1 MLTSFGFVSTALNLY
16 EASPAKTMTYATYQK
31 RDEKERTAQ
40 LLAIT
45 KNNLERTLRVLHYC
59 IAHELPL
66 HRMSSSI
73 VPLATHPEAAWD
85 FLKETKKECKE
96 IEKLVK
102 KYNIRTSMHP
112 NQFTL
117 FTSPRKEVTLNAVK
131 DMQYHFDLLK
141 GMGIE
146 DRSYINIHI
155 GGAYGDKPS
164 ALERFYEN
172 IKLLPAD
179 IKARMTLENDD
190 KTFTT
195 QETLEVCEN
204 EGIPLMFDY
213 HHYMANPDDNGS
225 LEELLPRFVKTWDN
239 TGRPPKVHLSSPKD
253 EKAYRSHHDFVSL
266 DYVLPFFKLMSNYTE
281 ELDVMIEAKQKDRAV
296 LQLVDELEKVR
307 GFKRMSGGTILM

>member
-16 EASPAKTMTYATYQK
+16 EASPAKTMTFATYQK
-31 RDEKERTAQ
+31 REKKEREAQ

-66 HRMSSSI
+66 YRMSSSI

-85 FLKETKKECKE
+85 YLKKTKQECKE

-102 KYNIRTSMHP
+102 KYNLRTSMHP

-117 FTSPRKEVTLNAVK
+117 FTSPRPEVTGNAVK
-131 DMQYHFDLLK
+131 DMQYHYDLLK

-146 DRSYINIHI
+146 DRSYINIHV
-155 GGAYGDKPS
+155 GGAYGDKET

-172 IKLLPAD
+172 IKMLPSD
-179 IKARMTLENDD
+179 VKKRMTLENDD

-195 QETLEVCEN
+195 EETLEVCEK
-204 EGIPLMFDY
+204 EGVPLMFDY
-213 HHYMANPDDNGS
+213 HHFKANPGDTP
-225 LEELLPRFVKTWDN
+225 LEELLPRYVQTWKN

-253 EKAYRSHHDFVSL
+253 EKAHRSHHDFVNL
-266 DYVLPFFKLMSNYTE
+266 DYVLPFFKMVSAFTD
-281 ELDVMIEAKQKDRAV
+281 ELDVMIEAKQKDRAA
-296 LQLVDELEKVR
+296 LQLISELEKVR

>member
-16 EASPAKTMTYATYQK
+16 EASPAKTMTFATYKK
-31 RDEKERTAQ
+31 RDKKEREAQ

-66 HRMSSSI
+66 YRMSSSI

-85 FLKETKKECKE
+85 YLKNTKQECKE

-102 KYNIRTSMHP
+102 KYNLRTSMHP

-117 FTSPRKEVTLNAVK
+117 FTSPRPEVTVNAVK
-131 DMQYHFDLLK
+131 DMQYHYDFLK

-146 DRSYINIHI
+146 DRSYINIHV
-155 GGAYGDKPS
+155 GGAYGDKKT
-164 ALERFYEN
+164 ALARFYEN
-172 IKLLPAD
+172 IKTLPTD
-179 IKARMTLENDD
+179 VKSRMTFENDD

-195 QETLEVCEN
+195 EETLEVCEK
-204 EGIPLMFDY
+204 EGVPLMFDY
-213 HHYMANPDDNGS
+213 HHYKANPGDTP
-225 LEELLPRFVKTWDN
+225 LEELLPRFVQTWKN

-266 DYVLPFFKLMSNYTE
+266 DYVLPFFKMVSAFTD
-281 ELDVMIEAKQKDRAV
+281 ELDVMIEAKQKDRAA
-296 LQLVDELEKVR
+296 LQLINELEKVR

>member
-16 EASPAKTMTYATYQK
+16 EASPAKTMTFATYQK
-31 RDEKERTAQ
+31 RDEKEREAQ

-59 IAHELPL
+59 VAHELPL
-66 HRMSSSI
+66 YRMSSSI

-85 FLKETKKECKE
+85 YLKKTKQECKE

-102 KYNIRTSMHP
+102 KYNLRTSMHP

-117 FTSPRKEVTLNAVK
+117 FTSPRPEVTVNAVK
-131 DMQYHFDLLK
+131 DMQYHYDLLK

-146 DRSYINIHI
+146 DRSYINIHV
-155 GGAYGDKPS
+155 GGAYGDKET

-172 IKLLPAD
+172 IKTLPSD
-179 IKARMTLENDD
+179 VKRRMTLENDD

-195 QETLEVCEN
+195 EETLEVCEK
-204 EGIPLMFDY
+204 EGVPLMFDY
-213 HHYMANPDDNGS
+213 HHYKANPGKTP
-225 LEELLPRFVKTWDN
+225 LEELLPRFVQTWKN

-266 DYVLPFFKLMSNYTE
+266 DYVLPFFKMMSEFTD
-281 ELDVMIEAKQKDRAV
+281 ELDVMIEAKQKDRAA
-296 LQLVDELEKVR
+296 LQLISELEKVR
-307 GFKRMSGGTILM
+307 GFKRMNGGTILM